1 LGTEDFGLDVMK
13 ERMDLIKHEN
23 GSQAYN
29 QKENQETSYMK
40 LPTFRA
46 SKPHVILL
54 SGTISFSSASDEK
67 RNRNE
72 LFGREI
78 YPLQYMLSIILAKA

>member
-1 LGTEDFGLDVMK
+1 
-13 ERMDLIKHEN
+13 
-23 GSQAYN
+23 
-29 QKENQETSYMK
+29 MK
-40 LPTFRA
+40 LPTSRA